1 MKIEHTLSP
10 TLQATFRELTKQSGQ
25 LRAAQL
31 QALGQAKE
39 AELQQVILQT
49 TYANQIQII
58 QATEQLPESIRP
70 YQLSEDGTKL
80 IGETA
85 DKPAAAPNAPAPVI
99 DAIPQL
105 VNGSAVEHGDER
117 Q

>member
-1 MKIEHTLSP
+1 MKIEHQLSP
-10 TLQATFRELTKQSGQ
+10 TLQATFRELAKQGVQ

-49 TYANQIQII
+49 TFANQIAII
-58 QATEQLPESIRP
+58 QATEKLPESITP

-85 DKPAAAPNAPAPVI
+85 EKPAAAPAPVVEI
-99 DAIPQL
+99 DNKH
-105 VNGSAVEHGDER
+105 VNGSAVQVDARE